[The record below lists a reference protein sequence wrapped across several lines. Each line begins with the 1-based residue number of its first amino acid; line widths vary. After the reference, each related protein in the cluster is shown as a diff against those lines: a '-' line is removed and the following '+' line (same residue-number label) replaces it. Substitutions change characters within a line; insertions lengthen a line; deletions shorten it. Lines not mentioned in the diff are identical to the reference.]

1 VGRQNENEEQ
11 ESNHKECPL
20 SSLFLESPSFHRG
33 PLSDAGEDGRGCG
46 VKLARHEDGYQIVAL
61 RGSATC
67 PSAVSRALLRL
78 ARDFD
83 GALLARVLG
92 WIERDSIADG
102 QEGKEVLRR
111 Y

>member
-1 VGRQNENEEQ
+1 M
-11 ESNHKECPL
+11 
-20 SSLFLESPSFHRG
+20 
-33 PLSDAGEDGRGCG
+33 
-46 VKLARHEDGYQIVAL
+46 AL
-61 RGSATC
+61 RGSATR

-102 QEGKEVLRR
+102 QEGKEVLRH